1 MSGHVFAL
9 CVALMAFL
17 LWLDRRA
24 IANGGTY
31 AGYAPVGLMLLV
43 LALIFLR
50 L

>member
-1 MSGHVFAL
+1 MSGHTLLFS
-9 CVALMAFL
+9 VALMAVL

-31 AGYAPVGLMLLV
+31 AGYAPAGLMLLV